1 MVPARQG
8 RAGAADPSGF
18 RAQGRGALAWVFLSG
33 FENSMIEPGAF
44 LCVPPLRDGKKRLT
58 GAN

>member
-18 RAQGRGALAWVFLSG
+18 RAQGRGASAWVFLSG
-33 FENSMIEPGAF
+33 FENSMIEPGFSVCSAP
-44 LCVPPLRDGKKRLT
+44 VGRKKED
-58 GAN
+58 